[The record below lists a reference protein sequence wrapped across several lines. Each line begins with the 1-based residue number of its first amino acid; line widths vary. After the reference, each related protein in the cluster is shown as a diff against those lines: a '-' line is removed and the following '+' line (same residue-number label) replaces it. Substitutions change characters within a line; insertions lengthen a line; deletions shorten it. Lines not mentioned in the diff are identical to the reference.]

1 MLREHGSQRA
11 LNVLAGLQRD
21 PLLELEIHAEADR
34 RDLDNATIRPM
45 KRLLFPIVI
54 AVVAAVAIGRFVGG
68 FLEEFAERKANKA
81 PPASVSDQTAP
92 IIATMTIQPTEHTSE
107 AELDIDT
114 LERLEQH
121 MMQTT
126 LERGRSNFAKQ
137 GFDPKTY
144 NPKIDV
150 SSVYTISGGKR
161 LAIIKMSED
170 SRVRTVWIMGFRGG
184 QFLRVTCIRAS
195 NHDIPVFS
203 GECGQKV
210 SDAFYLPMK
219 PQAR

>member
-1 MLREHGSQRA
+1 
-11 LNVLAGLQRD
+11 
-21 PLLELEIHAEADR
+21 
-34 RDLDNATIRPM
+34 M
-45 KRLLFPIVI
+45 KRLLFPILI
-54 AVVAAVAIGRFVGG
+54 AVIAAVAIGKLVGG
-68 FLEEFAERKANKA
+68 FLGEFAERKANKA
-81 PPASVSDQTAP
+81 PPASVAPPGSVSDQTAP
-92 IIATMTIQPTEHTSE
+92 IIATMTIQPTESTSE
-107 AELDIDT
+107 AEMDIDT

-161 LAIIKMSED
+161 LAIIKMSVD
-170 SRVRTVWIMGFRGG
+170 SRVRTVWVMGFSGG

-210 SDAFYLPMK
+210 SDAFYPPMK